1 MRYSKYIF
9 TQTKTEYMAELRETE
24 KYIKVSVNIDLKA
37 NKSLH
42 LKCQGDCSYK
52 NDTIKNIDNN
62 ICNMKMY

>member
-42 LKCQGDCSYK
+42 LKCQGD
-52 NDTIKNIDNN
+52 
-62 ICNMKMY
+62 